1 MLATVVVVVL
11 EDIDQFLPLEPLR
24 EFWLPL
30 LGAAG
35 IGGRDQSECGDVVGV
50 FLTFGD
56 PNRFIRRCGEQL
68 R

>member
-1 MLATVVVVVL
+1 MLAAVVVVVFQ
-11 EDIDQFLPLEPLR
+11 DIDQFLSLEPLR
-24 EFWLPL
+24 ELRLPL

-50 FLTFGD
+50 LLTFGD
-56 PNRFIRRCGEQL
+56 PNRFIRRCGEQF